1 MIAAQQE
8 TSVTDNVSVSL
19 ACVVLTVSNSR
30 TAADDTAGD
39 LLAARIEAAGHRTV
53 RREIVAD
60 DVYQIRRAFSDCIA
74 DPAVQVI
81 VSSGGTGFSLKNSV
95 PEGVGVLLDQE
106 IPGFGELFRQ
116 LSYADIGSSTIQSRA
131 LAGIANRTLVF
142 CLPGS
147 GRACALAWDRII
159 VEQLD
164 SRHKPCN
171 FASHLKQG

>member
-1 MIAAQQE
+1 MNDSA
-8 TSVTDNVSVSL
+8 SVAL
-19 ACVVLTVSNSR
+19 ACAVLTVSNSR
-30 TAADDTAGD
+30 TASDDTAGD
-39 LLAARIEAAGHRTV
+39 LLAERIGAAGHRTV

-81 VSSGGTGFSLKNSV
+81 VSTGGTGFSLKNSV
-95 PEGVGVLLDQE
+95 PEGVEVLLDQQ

-116 LSYADIGSSTIQSRA
+116 LSYGDIGSSTVQSRA
-131 LAGIANRTLVF
+131 LAGFANRTLVF

-147 GRACALAWDRII
+147 VRACALAWDRII

-164 SRHKPCN
+164 SRHRPCN
-171 FASHLKQG
+171 FASHLLPA

>member
-1 MIAAQQE
+1 
-8 TSVTDNVSVSL
+8 VTDSPSVSL
-19 ACVVLTVSNSR
+19 ACAVLTVSNSR

-39 LLAARIEAAGHRTV
+39 LLAERIEAAGHRVV

-81 VSSGGTGFSLKNSV
+81 VSAGGTGFSLKNSV
-95 PEGVGVLLDQE
+95 PDGVGVLLDQE

-131 LAGIANRTLVF
+131 LAGFANRTLVF

-147 GRACALAWDRII
+147 VRACALAWDRII

-164 SRHKPCN
+164 ISHKPCN
-171 FASHLKQG
+171 FASHLRSG